1 MSEPVKNPGD
11 AWERFRWI
19 WILTYYA
26 TLAASVFGALF
37 DNSIT
42 VADRPVIWGLSAVI
56 GISQAV
62 VFYIYR
68 LGGDYRRRWIPIAII
83 FAVQIACWYVLVF
96 ISPVFYIHLFS
107 LFSQVNTGLPR
118 RLAWVAN
125 IVLTLGIAI
134 PQFYT
139 FGISWQSL
147 ILFGVMGGVSIGF
160 GLWIDGIIE
169 QSAERRDLVT
179 QLQKTQD
186 ELVASERREAR
197 LEERSRLARD
207 IHDTL
212 AQSFIGVITHL
223 EAAGQASEKDAEKIT
238 FHIEQAEAVA
248 RDGLGQARWVV
259 HDLRPPVLEQNKSLG
274 RALSQEAQKWA
285 GRTGIELSTEITGQ
299 EVQLHPEVEVS
310 LLRALQE
317 ALANVA
323 KHAQAT
329 TVQVT
334 LSYIGN
340 QVILDISDNGRGFQP
355 GHPSPPDGGFGL
367 QAMQERVAEIRG
379 ELHVESEPGEGVN
392 LAIVVPIALK
402 S

>member
-1 MSEPVKNPGD
+1 MSEPVKNPRD

-19 WILTYYA
+19 WIISYYA

-37 DNSIT
+37 DSAT
-42 VADRPVIWGLSAVI
+42 TAADRPVIWGLSAVI

-68 LGGDYRRRWIPIAII
+68 LDGDYRRRWIPTAII
-83 FAVQIACWYVLVF
+83 FALQIACFYILVY

-125 IVLTLGIAI
+125 IVLTLAIAI
-134 PQFYT
+134 PQIYA

-147 ILFGVMGGVSIGF
+147 ILFGVMGAVSIAF
-160 GLWIDGIIE
+160 GLWIDGIIQ
-169 QSAERRDLVT
+169 QSAERRDLVA
-179 QLQKTQD
+179 QLQKAQD
-186 ELVASERREAR
+186 ELVAAERREAR

-223 EAAGQASEKDAEKIT
+223 EAVGQVTDGDPQKIA
-238 FHIEQAEAVA
+238 FHVQQAEAVA
-248 RDGLGQARWVV
+248 RDGLGQARGVV
-259 HDLRPPVLEQNKSLG
+259 HDLRPQVLEQNKSLG
-274 RALSQEAQKWA
+274 HALSQEARKWA
-285 GRTGIELSTEITGQ
+285 ARTGIELSAEITGP

-323 KHAQAT
+323 KHARAT
-329 TVQVT
+329 AVQVT

-340 QVILDISDNGRGFQP
+340 QVILDISDNGRGIQP
-355 GHPSPPDGGFGL
+355 GHHPPSDGGFGL

-392 LAIVVPIALK
+392 LAIIVNLK